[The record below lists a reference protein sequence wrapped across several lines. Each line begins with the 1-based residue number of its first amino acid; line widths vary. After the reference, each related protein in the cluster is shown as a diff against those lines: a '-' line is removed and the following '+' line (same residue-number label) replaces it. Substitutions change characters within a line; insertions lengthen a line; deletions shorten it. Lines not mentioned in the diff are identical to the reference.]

1 MFLANCRPAKN
12 DFTILLFH
20 HIINLKIVPLV
31 QFVCAMRRKLWSTG
45 WEVDSHLGT
54 GHYLS
59 PGGAEDFME
68 DYLIFRKTKG
78 GISRNW
84 ELKRG
89 DRWKLW
95 KDSEG
100 VPLKVGWKM
109 KTCGGGSRK
118 SSKVIRGDH
127 FSEVLKHSKGG
138 SAKCYPLLSPKSSSL
153 KSERGSALLWP
164 VKLTILVQINTVW
177 LPFLLY
183 REFIISLHTTL
194 RDTFMGKKY

>member
-31 QFVCAMRRKLWSTG
+31 QFACAMRRKLCSTAT
-45 WEVDSHLGT
+45 WEADSHLGT

-59 PGGAEDFME
+59 PGGAEDFRG
-68 DYLIFRKTKG
+68 DHLIFRKTKG

-95 KDSEG
+95 KSSEG
-100 VPLKVGWKM
+100 VHSNLVGKWRHGG
-109 KTCGGGSRK
+109 GGGSRK
-118 SSKVIRGDH
+118 SSKVIRGHH
-127 FSEVLKHSKGG
+127 FSEVLKHSKGE
-138 SAKCYPLLSPKSSSL
+138 SVKFYPLLSPKSSAPTPSPQAINNDWSL
-153 KSERGSALLWP
+153 KREGASARRKIQP
-164 VKLTILVQINTVW
+164 N
-177 LPFLLY
+177 P
-183 REFIISLHTTL
+183 
-194 RDTFMGKKY
+194 